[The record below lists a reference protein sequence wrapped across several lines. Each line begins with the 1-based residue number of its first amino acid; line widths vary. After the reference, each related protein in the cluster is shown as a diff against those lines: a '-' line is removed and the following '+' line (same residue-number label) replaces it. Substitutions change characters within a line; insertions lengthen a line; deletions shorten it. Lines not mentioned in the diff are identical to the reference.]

1 MSETKLHQSLEK
13 MHEELNKVSSLDD
26 ESKKIL
32 LQLSDDIKNL
42 LAKSEKTEGS
52 VEEEKD
58 DLISSLKDS
67 AANFESEHPDLAESI
82 HLVIH
87 TLSNMG
93 I

>member
-1 MSETKLHQSLEK
+1 M
-13 MHEELNKVSSLDD
+13 
-26 ESKKIL
+26 IL
-32 LQLSDDIKNL
+32 KNL
-42 LAKSEKTEGS
+42 LEDSEEQKS

-58 DLISSLKDS
+58 DLISNLKDS

>member
-1 MSETKLHQSLEK
+1 MSENELHQSLAK
-13 MHEELNKVSSLDD
+13 MHEELHKVSSLDN
-26 ESKKIL
+26 ESKRIL

-42 LAKSEKTEGS
+42 LEKSEKTEES

-58 DLISSLKDS
+58 NLINSLKDS

-82 HLVIH
+82 HLVVH